1 MDVTLCTSSILH
13 LSCISLDR
21 YFAIVDK
28 PLLYNERVTPGKV
41 GCTIALSWALSLLT
55 GFVPVFTG
63 IYSSTEHLELT
74 RQNSASCDL
83 VVNKY
88 FSVIAGSNNNSDIKK
103 DPFLRF
109 LQLRVLNSCSC
120 YPWLLF

>member
-28 PLLYNERVTPGKV
+28 PLLYNERVSPTKV
-41 GCTIALSWALSLLT
+41 AAMIGLSWLLSLLT

-63 IYSSTEHLELT
+63 IYSSTEHLELS
-74 RQNSASCDL
+74 RQNSAVCDL

-88 FSVIAGSNNNSDIKK
+88 FSVIAGTYIQRSTYLYIRIYDT
-103 DPFLRF
+103 
-109 LQLRVLNSCSC
+109 
-120 YPWLLF
+120 